1 MPLIVH
7 ATRDIDPAHLT
18 ILAELS
24 HSTTPVQRHPH
35 CWRLDAAQDAGQARI
50 AALCSQWQYDH
61 AWVDARPL
69 SSFGLVAM
77 DMDSTLITIECIDEI
92 ADLQGLKA
100 EVAAITERSMAGELD
115 FASSLRE
122 RVALLAGL
130 PEAALET
137 VYQQRLSLQPGAE
150 RMLRAVHAAGLQ
162 TLLISG
168 GFTFFTER
176 LQQQLGLTHAIA
188 NQLEVH
194 NGCLT
199 GRVEG
204 ELIDAAA
211 KARHLQRLRDTAG
224 LLPDQTL
231 AFGDGANDIPMFQA
245 AGVSIAFR
253 GKPALKQVATACFDH
268 VGLDGL
274 LNLFPN

>member
-7 ATRDIDPAHLT
+7 ALRDIDPAHLAL
-18 ILAELS
+18 LAQLS
-24 HSTTPVQRHPH
+24 HSAAPVLRHPQ
-35 CWRLDAAQDAGQARI
+35 CGLLDEAQPAERARI
-50 AALCSQWQYDH
+50 ASLCAQWQYDH

-77 DMDSTLITIECIDEI
+77 DMDSTLITIECVDEI

-130 PEAALET
+130 PEAALDT
-137 VYQQRLSLQPGAE
+137 VYQQRLALQPGAE
-150 RMLRAVHAAGLQ
+150 RMLKQVHAAGLQ

-176 LQQQLGLTHAIA
+176 LQQRLGLTHAIA
-188 NQLEVH
+188 NRLEVH
-194 NGCLT
+194 NGHLT

-211 KARHLQRLRDTAG
+211 KARHLQRLRDAAG
-224 LLPDQTL
+224 LQPDQTI

-245 AGVSIAFR
+245 AAVSIAFR
-253 GKPALKQVATACFDH
+253 GKPALKHVATACFDH